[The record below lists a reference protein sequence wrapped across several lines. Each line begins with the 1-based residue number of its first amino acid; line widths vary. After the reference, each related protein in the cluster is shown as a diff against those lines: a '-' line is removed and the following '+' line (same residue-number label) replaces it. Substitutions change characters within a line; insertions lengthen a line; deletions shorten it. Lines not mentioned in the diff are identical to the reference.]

1 MRFRYLKIKQKNRD
15 TFKTNAAV
23 SSPKQSVSNLSPSET
38 KRDNS
43 NQENFGRYT
52 QNINNN
58 EMFFEAD
65 NNQRLTIQ
73 KLSFANKGIYFL
85 YFW

>member
-1 MRFRYLKIKQKNRD
+1 MKIKQKNRD
-15 TFKTNAAV
+15 TIKTNAAV
-23 SSPKQSVSNLSPSET
+23 SSPKQSAWNLSPSET
-38 KRDNS
+38 NRDHF

-73 KLSFANKGIYFL
+73 KLSSANKGIHFL